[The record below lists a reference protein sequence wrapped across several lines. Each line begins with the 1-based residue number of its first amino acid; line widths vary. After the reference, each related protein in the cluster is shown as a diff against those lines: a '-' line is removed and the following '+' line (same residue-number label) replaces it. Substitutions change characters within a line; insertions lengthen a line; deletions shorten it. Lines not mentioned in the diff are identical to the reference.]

1 MVKPYIH
8 VDVCLYRCL
17 NMRIR
22 GKRSK
27 ETAWVSLLSRLEK
40 GYGGAEPAALVQV
53 KDLVQLL
60 DACPL

>member
-1 MVKPYIH
+1 MGQSAE
-8 VDVCLYRCL
+8 R
-17 NMRIR
+17 
-22 GKRSK
+22 
-27 ETAWVSLLSRLEK
+27 WLEK